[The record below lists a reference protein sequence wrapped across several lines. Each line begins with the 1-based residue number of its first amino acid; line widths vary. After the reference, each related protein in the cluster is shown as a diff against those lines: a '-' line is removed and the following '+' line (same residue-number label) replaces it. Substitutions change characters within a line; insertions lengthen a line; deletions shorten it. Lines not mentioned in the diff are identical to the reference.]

1 MANLKQSD
9 RPPSIM
15 SIDKALP
22 LAPPEMVDTSDRITL
37 LSARLSGLANRRNN
51 LNRSIKQMTELMPT
65 DSLMASADVLKKREE
80 EKQKVERLREELANV
95 QQEEYELGLKLH
107 RAYKRQDR
115 DGDYESGTLWVRRVT
130 S

>member
-1 MANLKQSD
+1 
-9 RPPSIM
+9 M
-15 SIDKALP
+15 SMDKALP
-22 LAPPEMVDTSDRITL
+22 LAPPEMVETGDRITL

-51 LNRSIKQMTELMPT
+51 LNKSIKQMTELMPT
-65 DSLMASADVLKKREE
+65 DSLMASADVLRKREE